1 MSRTVL
7 YVAHKL
13 SAATLPEMA
22 TNRRRAG
29 LWCAWLCQNFRV
41 ATVADW
47 IVMSTHMLEDEEN
60 RALGLDCDL
69 TLIERCDA
77 VALTGLTVSG
87 GMKLESEH
95 ARQLGKPIIDLTPLR
110 IEIPWSGDL
119 ARVVPLLQTAGIRL
133 AKAAA

>member
-1 MSRTVL
+1 MRSVL

-13 SAATLPEMA
+13 SAPTLPEMA
-22 TNRRRAG
+22 EHRRRAG

-47 IVMSTHMLEDEEN
+47 IVMSTHMLEDEVN

-77 VALTGLTVSG
+77 VALVGLQVSG
-87 GMKLESEH
+87 GMKIEAVH
-95 ARQLGKPIIDLTPLR
+95 AKKLGKPVIDLTPLR
-110 IEIPWSGDL
+110 IEIPWSEDL
-119 ARVVPLLQTAGIRL
+119 ARVVPLVQPAGIRL
-133 AKAAA
+133 ARAE